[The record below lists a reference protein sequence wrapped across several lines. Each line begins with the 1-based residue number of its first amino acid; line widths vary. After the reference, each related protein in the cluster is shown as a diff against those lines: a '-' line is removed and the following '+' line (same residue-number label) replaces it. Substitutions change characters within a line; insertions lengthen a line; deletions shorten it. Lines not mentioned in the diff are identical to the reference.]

1 MRKTNRMLWLGA
13 ACALCACDSTSA
25 SDNTAGGVDAAVSA
39 GGAGGAGQA
48 GGEVAGGAGG
58 EVALPD
64 AALPDALLPDAALP
78 DAAPAGDQPVEI
90 AFEARVGG
98 EAFSCKQP
106 FSGLGTTGA
115 TARFLD
121 FRLYVHDFR
130 LMTGEVET
138 PLALDQD
145 GVWQQENLAL
155 LDFEDKSGTC
165 GNGTEDTNARVHGV
179 APAGVYDGLRFKVGV
194 PFALNHA
201 DVTAAQSPLN
211 LSGLFWNWQGGYKF
225 MRVDT
230 EVENRNG
237 PFNFHLGSTLCDGDP
252 TTGGVTQCDYPNVI
266 EVSLT
271 GFDPREQAIVVD
283 YAALVAGVDLST
295 DSGMAPGCMSS
306 PRDAECVSTFAALG
320 LDIESGAQDPAAQHV
335 FSVAP

>member
-1 MRKTNRMLWLGA
+1 M
-13 ACALCACDSTSA
+13 
-25 SDNTAGGVDAAVSA
+25 
-39 GGAGGAGQA
+39 
-48 GGEVAGGAGG
+48 
-58 EVALPD
+58 
-64 AALPDALLPDAALP
+64 
-78 DAAPAGDQPVEI
+78 EI
-90 AFEARVGG
+90 AFEPRVGA

-106 FSGLGTTGA
+106 FAGLGTTGA

-121 FRLYVHDFR
+121 FRLYVHDVR
-130 LMTGEVET
+130 LMTGEVST

-145 GVWQQENLAL
+145 GVWQLEDLAL

-165 GNGTEDTNARVHGV
+165 GNGTEDTNTQLHGV

-201 DVTAAQSPLN
+201 DVTTAQSPLN

-230 EVENRNG
+230 EVEGRAG

-271 GFDPREQAIVVD
+271 GFDPREKAVVID
-283 YAALVAGVDLST
+283 YAALVADVDLST

-306 PRDAECVSTFAALG
+306 PRDNECVSTFATLG
-320 LDIESGAQDPAAQHV
+320 LDIETGRQDPAAQRV